1 MAEKKKDL
9 NLKNLIN
16 SLKKDFGSD
25 IELFSESTEGDLL
38 TLGNRAIDKMLYGGL
53 PFGHLHEFF
62 GLSQTG
68 KCVTPD
74 TYLFSPD
81 YGFIMIDDII
91 FPPSGYNLITGRY
104 FTKMKDFLP
113 PNYWWELDYKISIEG
128 KQKPE
133 EVDKIYFAKN
143 EKVIRIITYNGF
155 TIAGT
160 PDHKIEVIDKNGKV
174 IDKELQEITKD
185 DEIKI
190 ELPNVTEC
198 PGNNKLPKYEI
209 IDEDAIIDYPI
220 LTNLPMELTND
231 LVSLIALLLTFYEYK
246 DGVISTLPT
255 QQFSLN
261 QMKSADIRKTF
272 RLL

>member
-9 NLKNLIN
+9 NLKSLIN

-38 TLGNRAIDKMLYGGL
+38 SLGNRAIDKMLYGGL

-198 PGNNKLPKYEI
+198 PGNNKLH
-209 IDEDAIIDYPI
+209 
-220 LTNLPMELTND
+220 L
-231 LVSLIALLLTFYEYK
+231 
-246 DGVISTLPT
+246 
-255 QQFSLN
+255 QQWP
-261 QMKSADIRKTF
+261 R
-272 RLL
+272 